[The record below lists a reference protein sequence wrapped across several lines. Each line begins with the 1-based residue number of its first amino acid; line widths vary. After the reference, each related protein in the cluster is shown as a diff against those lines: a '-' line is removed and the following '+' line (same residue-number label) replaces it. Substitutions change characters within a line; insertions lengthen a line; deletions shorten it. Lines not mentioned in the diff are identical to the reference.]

1 MNDSRSMR
9 AVKAGL
15 APPLLGRGEE
25 VLKENGS
32 FNVRSEINAGAIPG
46 EKSVRAWGD
55 HFDGWWSFYST
66 EDKEEGPS

>member
-32 FNVRSEINAGAIPG
+32 FNVRSGTNTGAISG
-46 EKSVRAWGD
+46 EKSERAWRD
-55 HFDGWWSFYST
+55 HFNGWWSLYSR